1 MKHIL
6 VVFVLLCTVHAFSQ
20 EKTFESEVKK
30 ISKNIELITKSQK
43 DSLKTKV
50 EAINKRLDKKEID
63 AKTATALKNEAASYH
78 AKQIEILVGLEEK
91 KLQQLV
97 QDKTNG
103 KIADLD
109 EKEIKYKEYDDDG
122 SFRIGSKTFNI
133 RIKNT
138 DDATDW
144 DSDWN
149 SSRTTRW
156 ERRGKRN
163 RGTTTQFVFA
173 MGVNNVLVDG
183 QLSSLD
189 NSVYKFW
196 QSHFYEL
203 GWTWKTRMSREAS
216 KLYIKYG
223 VSFLWNNLRALDNKM
238 HVVNGDVT
246 DLVVHPQELTESRLR
261 HVQMTFPV
269 HFEWDF
275 SRNDEFSDGTFRDR
289 TNNSVRFG
297 IGAFFG
303 FKLGTRQYL
312 EYRDVTGTKVEEV
325 QKDDFNTNVLN
336 YGVSSYLAWKSFGLY
351 AKYDLNPLFKDTE
364 TRNFSMGIRFDF
376 N

>member
-63 AKTATALKNEAASYH
+63 AETATALKNEAASYH

-103 KIADLD
+103 KIADLE

-133 RIKNT
+133 RVKNT
-138 DDATDW
+138 DDTSDW
-144 DSDWN
+144 DSDW
-149 SSRTTRW
+149 SSSSSTRW

-203 GWTWKTRMSREAS
+203 GWTWKTRMSRQAS

-223 VSFLWNNLRALDNKM
+223 VSFLWNNLRALDNKK

-269 HFEWDF
+269 HLEWDF

-297 IGAFFG
+297 VGAFFG

-312 EYRDVTGTKVEEV
+312 EYRDATGTKVEEV